1 MKKIIK
7 AIGYVGLSHLGL
19 NYLAAAAEKRFNV
32 IGYDENEN
40 LISNLKRDSN
50 IISEPGLGNLLK
62 KNKKNISFTFNLRD
76 IKNCDLVFISL
87 DIPTNKDNR
96 SDLNKI
102 NNLIFRLKKVLNKNS
117 NIIILSQ
124 VPPGYTQKINWRK
137 KNLYYQVETLIF
149 GKAVNRA
156 LNPERIIVGS
166 YKKDLNISK
175 KYFLYLSK
183 FKCPVLQMDYISAEL
198 CKISINTFL
207 VSNITT
213 TNLLA
218 ELCEK
223 IGASWSSIYPA
234 LQLDKRIGKYSYIKP
249 GLGISGGNLERDIK
263 TLTDLS
269 TKLKLSKKI
278 FKNYIEN
285 SIQRKNWIYKNLKKF
300 YLNKRNSIK
309 KIGILG
315 LSYKE
320 NTDSIKNSP
329 AINLIKKLKKIKVL
343 VYDPKVSN
351 IGFGK
356 NIERKESIKK
366 VLRGIDVLVICTP
379 WPEFRKIKTN
389 QLVRNVKRKII
400 IDPFQIFNKDKL
412 REKGFLYKSLGEN

>member
-1 MKKIIK
+1 
-7 AIGYVGLSHLGL
+7 
-19 NYLAAAAEKRFNV
+19 
-32 IGYDENEN
+32 
-40 LISNLKRDSN
+40 
-50 IISEPGLGNLLK
+50 
-62 KNKKNISFTFNLRD
+62 
-76 IKNCDLVFISL
+76 
-87 DIPTNKDNR
+87 
-96 SDLNKI
+96 
-102 NNLIFRLKKVLNKNS
+102 
-117 NIIILSQ
+117 
-124 VPPGYTQKINWRK
+124 
-137 KNLYYQVETLIF
+137 
-149 GKAVNRA
+149 
-156 LNPERIIVGS
+156 
-166 YKKDLNISK
+166 
-175 KYFLYLSK
+175 
-183 FKCPVLQMDYISAEL
+183 MDYMSAEL
-198 CKISINTFL
+198 CKISINIFL
-207 VSNITT
+207 SSNITT

-223 IGASWSSIYPA
+223 IGARWKNIYPA
-234 LQLDKRIGKYSYIKP
+234 LQSDKRIGKYSYVKP
-249 GLGISGGNLERDIK
+249 GLGISGGNLERDLRTMI
-263 TLTDLS
+263 DLS
-269 TKLKLSKKI
+269 GKFRFDKK
-278 FKNYIEN
+278 FFNYFIEN
-285 SIQRKNWIYKNLKKF
+285 SIRRKNWIYKNLKKF